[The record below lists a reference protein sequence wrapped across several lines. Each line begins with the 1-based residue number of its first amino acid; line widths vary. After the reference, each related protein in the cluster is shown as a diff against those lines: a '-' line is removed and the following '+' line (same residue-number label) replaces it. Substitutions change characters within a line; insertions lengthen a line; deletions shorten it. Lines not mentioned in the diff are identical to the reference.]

1 MPETVSVTAAIAV
14 ANSKGGC
21 GKSTTV
27 LILAGEYVA
36 QGYAVHIIDAD
47 PSERVFKW
55 VTYEAAR
62 TSITASKANGKTMRA
77 EIEKARKHADV
88 VLIDVE
94 GSANAALTMAI
105 GYSNAVLIPATMS
118 PPDVEDAMATFK
130 LVQDMADAGRGY
142 IPCGLVWSNVPPAIR
157 SREMV
162 NLEAQVAEAKI
173 PVVGRV
179 MQRTAFSS
187 LFSFMKPLD
196 ELPPSEVSGLDKAK
210 ADAIRLTD
218 GIALLLNPQ
227 AAEEAA
233 A

>member
-1 MPETVSVTAAIAV
+1 MAESVSVALAI

-36 QGYAVHIIDAD
+36 QGYTVHIIDAD
-47 PSERVFKW
+47 PSERVYKW
-55 VTYEAAR
+55 VVYEENR
-62 TSITASKANGKTMRA
+62 PSITASRANGKTMRA
-77 EIEKARKHADV
+77 EIEKARQKADV
-88 VLIDVE
+88 ILIDVE

-118 PPDVEDAMATFK
+118 PPDVEDAMATYK
-130 LVQDMADAGRGY
+130 LVQDMADAGRGH
-142 IPCGLVWSNVPPAIR
+142 IPCGLVWSAVPPAIR
-157 SREMV
+157 SREMT
-162 NLEAQVAEAKI
+162 NLEAQVAEADI
-173 PVVGRV
+173 PVIGRV

-196 ELPPSEVSGLDKAK
+196 ELPPTEVSGIEKAK

-218 GIALLLNPQ
+218 GVALLLNPE
-227 AAEEAA
+227 AANEAA